1 MHHLFLLVASSV
13 TIQAALLQDIRNQP
27 YSNHHDDPAGAIVKG
42 LHYDPVGAVGWL
54 ADHHDDPAGAVVNGL
69 LDDPVGA
76 CAFSQLTDSM
86 TDRPFGC
93 NCIPKCS

>member
-54 ADHHDDPAGAVVNGL
+54 AAFNQLIGL
-69 LDDPVGA
+69 CVSRALQKARRRAHLGKRA
-76 CAFSQLTDSM
+76 H
-86 TDRPFGC
+86 G
-93 NCIPKCS
+93 